1 MKITYHDKKILLI
14 LLGFLLL
21 IVVYFNIYKKQI
33 ALRDRIDIEV
43 LQMQTKLAELKDMDQ
58 RKEEY
63 LAEIEKIRKEVKKY
77 SDMMPVQIK
86 EEDSIMFARNMELAA
101 DLTIRAV
108 GIGELELLSST
119 AENQAHAA
127 SAATP
132 GENPLVG
139 DEGKAVD
146 EALYGDEAAMK
157 EGGDAYIMEERLLYR
172 NVTSL
177 EYQST
182 YAGLK
187 SAIRF
192 IGDSPDRT
200 TIASL
205 NATYDTGTGNL
216 SGSFLVNQYSMSGID
231 KPYEEPEVPS
241 MPIGTDNIFGT
252 AEIPVTETPMP

>member
-157 EGGDAYIMEERLLYR
+157 EGGDAYI
-172 NVTSL
+172 
-177 EYQST
+177 
-182 YAGLK
+182 
-187 SAIRF
+187 
-192 IGDSPDRT
+192 
-200 TIASL
+200 
-205 NATYDTGTGNL
+205 
-216 SGSFLVNQYSMSGID
+216 
-231 KPYEEPEVPS
+231 
-241 MPIGTDNIFGT
+241 
-252 AEIPVTETPMP
+252 